1 MKIYKAL
8 IGCCVAA
15 ALASPLQAKTADR
28 TMRLSLADAI
38 TMARQNNYA
47 VKAAKSRVDQAQ
59 ARVVQTRQSSLP
71 KVTLSETL
79 VVTNDPGAAL
89 VFKLQQ
95 NIADP
100 MKDFTAEALNNADVI
115 NDFNTSLQVMQPVY
129 NADAAIGRSMALKA
143 KKGQEFMALRT
154 EESVVLQLSKVYYG
168 LILARKNIEAIEQS
182 IKTMQG
188 HSKDAAKG
196 YRAGLLT
203 KSDKLSTDVRLA
215 ELQEQKLMLHDE
227 IKNGTD
233 VLAVLLNLEAGVS
246 IVPTG
251 DFVVDALL
259 PDGNEQYMLENR
271 ADLKALETFR
281 QVAASQEEMV
291 HASTFPRLNA
301 FMQTNLHS
309 NNVFGGGSSW
319 ALGLNMQ
326 WNIYD
331 GMATAGRTQEAKA
344 QTLEAMYNY
353 EAAKSSSQV
362 EVSRSLRS
370 LKTAKA
376 RIVVARKSL
385 EEARVSLD
393 FIGEQF
399 KTGMAMTFELLM
411 REQAYTYSKMRLNQ
425 ASYDYCVSRS
435 ELDYYRGN

>member
-28 TMRLSLADAI
+28 TMRLSLSDAI

-95 NIADP
+95 NSITNSDFDP
-100 MKDFTAEALNNADVI
+100 ALLNNADVI

-129 NADAAIGRSMALKA
+129 NADAAIGRSMALTA
-143 KKGQEFMALRT
+143 KKGQELMALRT
-154 EESVVLQLSKVYYG
+154 EESVGLQVSKVYYG
-168 LILARKNIEAIEQS
+168 LILARKNIEAVEQS
-182 IKTMQG
+182 IKTMQA
-188 HSKDAAKG
+188 HSNDAAKG

-215 ELQEQKLMLHDE
+215 ELQEQKLLLHDE
-227 IKNGTD
+227 IKNGTE
-233 VLAVLLNLEAGVS
+233 VLAVLLNLEAGIS

-251 DFVVDALL
+251 DFVVDDLL
-259 PDGNEQYMLENR
+259 PDGNEHYMLENR

-291 HASTFPRLNA
+291 HASTLPRLNA
-301 FMQTNLHS
+301 FLQTNLHS

-319 ALGLNMQ
+319 ALGMNMQ

-344 QTLEAMYNY
+344 QTREAMYNY
-353 EAAKSSSQV
+353 EAAKSNSLA

-376 RIVVARKSL
+376 RIAVARKSL
-385 EEARVSLD
+385 EEAKVSLD